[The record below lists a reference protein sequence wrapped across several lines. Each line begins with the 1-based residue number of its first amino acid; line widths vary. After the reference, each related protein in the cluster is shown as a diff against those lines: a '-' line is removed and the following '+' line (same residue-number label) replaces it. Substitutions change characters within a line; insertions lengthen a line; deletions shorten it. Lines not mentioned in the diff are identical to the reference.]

1 MQYFF
6 ALFTVFVCRVRSK
19 VTGTVIY
26 RMKNKSTICV
36 RWYRTCTIQHFMA
49 TIFDPKA

>member
-1 MQYFF
+1 MQHFF

-19 VTGTVIY
+19 VIGTVIY
-26 RMKNKSTICV
+26 GMKNKSTICV
-36 RWYRTCTIQHFMA
+36 RWYKTRTMQHFKA